1 MIKLQNN
8 RSFNE
13 FSNVD
18 YEGLLD
24 YFASLSGE
32 EYLIISALLAL
43 IIARSVSTPAK
54 QNSLGN
60 LFIQIGQSII
70 TITAQDLTRNPSN
83 TSERLANIEDEIEY
97 IKRRLNL

>member
-1 MIKLQNN
+1 MQNN

-13 FSNVD
+13 FTNVD
-18 YEGLLD
+18 YDGLLD
-24 YFASLSGE
+24 YFATLSGE

-43 IIARSVSTPAK
+43 VIARSVSTSTK

-60 LFIQIGQSII
+60 FFIQLGQSII

-83 TSERLANIEDEIEY
+83 TTNRIKNIEEQIEY
-97 IKRRLNL
+97 IKRRLNI

>member
-1 MIKLQNN
+1 MQNN

-13 FSNVD
+13 FTSVD
-18 YEGLLD
+18 YDGLLD
-24 YFASLSGE
+24 YFATLSGE

-43 IIARSVSTPAK
+43 VIARSVSTSTK

-60 LFIQIGQSII
+60 FFIQLGQSII

-83 TSERLANIEDEIEY
+83 TTNRLKNIEEQIEY
-97 IKRRLNL
+97 IKRRLNI

>member
-1 MIKLQNN
+1 MQNN

-13 FSNVD
+13 FTNVD
-18 YEGLLD
+18 YDGLLD
-24 YFASLSGE
+24 YFATLSGE

-43 IIARSVSTPAK
+43 VIARSVSTSAK

-60 LFIQIGQSII
+60 FFIQLGQSII

-83 TSERLANIEDEIEY
+83 TTNRLKNIEEQIEY
-97 IKRRLNL
+97 IKRRLNI

>member
-1 MIKLQNN
+1 MQNN

-13 FSNVD
+13 FTNVD
-18 YEGLLD
+18 YDGLLD
-24 YFASLSGE
+24 YFATLSGE

-43 IIARSVSTPAK
+43 VIARSVSTSTK

-60 LFIQIGQSII
+60 FFIQLGQSII

-83 TSERLANIEDEIEY
+83 ATNRLKNIEEQIEY
-97 IKRRLNL
+97 IKRRLNI

>member
-1 MIKLQNN
+1 LQNN

-13 FSNVD
+13 FTNVD
-18 YEGLLD
+18 YDGLLD
-24 YFASLSGE
+24 YFATLSGE

-43 IIARSVSTPAK
+43 VIARSVSTSTK

-60 LFIQIGQSII
+60 FFVQLGQSII

-83 TSERLANIEDEIEY
+83 TTNRLKNIEEQIEY
-97 IKRRLNL
+97 IKRRLNI

>member
-1 MIKLQNN
+1 MQNN

-18 YEGLLD
+18 YDGLID
-24 YFASLSGE
+24 YFATLSGE

-43 IIARSVSTPAK
+43 IIARSVSTPSK

-60 LFIQIGQSII
+60 FFIQLGQSII

-83 TSERLANIEDEIEY
+83 ASSRINNLEEEIEY
-97 IKRRLNL
+97 IKRRLNF

>member
-1 MIKLQNN
+1 MQNN

-13 FSNVD
+13 FTNVD
-18 YEGLLD
+18 YDGLLD
-24 YFASLSGE
+24 YFATLSGE

-43 IIARSVSTPAK
+43 VIARSVSTSTK

-60 LFIQIGQSII
+60 FFIQLGQSII

-83 TSERLANIEDEIEY
+83 TTNRLKNIEEQIEY
-97 IKRRLNL
+97 IKRRLNI

>member
-1 MIKLQNN
+1 VINLQNN

-18 YEGLLD
+18 YDGLID
-24 YFASLSGE
+24 YFATLSGE
-32 EYLIISALLAL
+32 VYLIISALLAL
-43 IIARSVSTPAK
+43 IIARSVSTPSK

-60 LFIQIGQSII
+60 FFIQLGQSII
-70 TITAQDLTRNPSN
+70 TITAQDLTRNPNNASL
-83 TSERLANIEDEIEY
+83 RLNNIEEEIEY